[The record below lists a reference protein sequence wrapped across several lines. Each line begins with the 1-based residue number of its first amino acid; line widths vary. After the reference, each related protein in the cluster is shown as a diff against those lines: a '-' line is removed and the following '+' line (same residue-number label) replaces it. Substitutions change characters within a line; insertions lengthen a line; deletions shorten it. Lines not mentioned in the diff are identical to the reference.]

1 MYMYLVEETA
11 ALNAST
17 ERVITIGCGIITI
30 GCDSQFQ
37 SDIHTRG
44 KTILFFIESYKKE

>member
-1 MYMYLVEETA
+1 MYLVEETA
-11 ALNAST
+11 ALNALT
-17 ERVITIGCGIITI
+17 ERVITI

-44 KTILFFIESYKKE
+44 KTILFFIIESYKKE

>member
-1 MYMYLVEETA
+1 MYLVEETA

-17 ERVITIGCGIITI
+17 ERLITI

-37 SDIHTRG
+37 LDIRTRG
-44 KTILFFIESYKKE
+44 KTILVFIESYKEE